1 MKNKNKKSEAKTIK
15 NPLALWN
22 ELKFVENIYALC
34 VVAVIITS
42 FLHHAFVAVNVVI
55 ISILGYIFVLLL
67 DYKIEILRY
76 TKFQL
81 NQDLNS
87 QKIYELIQPTLK
99 EKYDMEVKIRN
110 DGIIVV
116 YYEEY
121 IFYIIINRNRTFSM
135 LYRKSCDP
143 ALLYTNKYKSV
154 KVILKTAETAGIIIY
169 EIQRCKSGN

>member
-42 FLHHAFVAVNVVI
+42 FLHHAFVAVNVII

-67 DYKIEILRY
+67 DHKIEKVRSTSFKLN
-76 TKFQL
+76 KQL
-81 NQDLNS
+81 DP
-87 QKIYELIQPTLK
+87 KRITGLIQPVLK
-99 EKYDMEVKIRN
+99 EKYDMEVTVRN

-116 YYEEY
+116 YYDEY
-121 IFYIIINRNRTFSM
+121 IFYVIVNRNSTFSM
-135 LYRKSCDP
+135 LYRKSNDP
-143 ALLYTNKYKSV
+143 ALLYTDKYQSV
-154 KVILKTAETAGIIIY
+154 KAILKTAGIIIY
-169 EIQRCKSGN
+169 EIQNIICVN